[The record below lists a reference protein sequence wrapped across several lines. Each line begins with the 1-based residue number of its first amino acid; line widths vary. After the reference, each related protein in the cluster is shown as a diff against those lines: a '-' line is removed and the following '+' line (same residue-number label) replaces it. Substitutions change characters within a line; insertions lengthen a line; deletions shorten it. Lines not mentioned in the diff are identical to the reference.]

1 MAIDT
6 SKKDLEKI
14 IETALGVG
22 VVDVNPEITTLL
34 QLWRWLPI
42 EKQLIELSRLY
53 GMVMDDMEDKY
64 GKRV

>member
-1 MAIDT
+1 M
-6 SKKDLEKI
+6 
-14 IETALGVG
+14 GVG

-53 GMVMDDMEDKY
+53 GMVMDDVEDKY